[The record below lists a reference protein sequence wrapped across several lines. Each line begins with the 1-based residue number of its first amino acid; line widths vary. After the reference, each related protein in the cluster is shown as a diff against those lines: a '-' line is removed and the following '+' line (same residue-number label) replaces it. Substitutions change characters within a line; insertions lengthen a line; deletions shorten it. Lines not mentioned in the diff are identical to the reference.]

1 MGAREATEAT
11 GSNSIATAFDRI
23 TRVYPSR
30 TWPFDPLATCK
41 GLCATARTESKPSR
55 GISLSATS
63 LSAPYSPPKAKS
75 DNALQLCTNL
85 RTACRRRRVLA
96 AGCSGPPAQEPAQRR
111 RAVRAGA
118 PSGRRSTPALG
129 GSLRCPLTAS
139 PFLANARVL
148 SHIPMDANTT
158 LAECSRM

>member
-63 LSAPYSPPKAKS
+63 LSIPYSFPAVKS
-75 DNALQLCTNL
+75 DNALQLRSHL

-96 AGCSGPPAQEPAQRR
+96 AGRSGPPAPEPAQRR
-111 RAVRAGA
+111 RAVRAA
-118 PSGRRSTPALG
+118 TPSGRRTPALG

-148 SHIPMDANTT
+148 SHIPMAANTT